1 MAAKGYD
8 PRAMPWIRTV
18 PVGTAQ
24 GPLARLYQAAIQRAG
39 RVFKIV
45 ELMSAEPAV
54 LESSL
59 GLYRAV
65 MHSGSELSRAERE
78 LLAVTVSVAN
88 RCHY

>member
-1 MAAKGYD
+1 
-8 PRAMPWIRTV
+8 
-18 PVGTAQ
+18 
-24 GPLARLYQAAIQRAG
+24 
-39 RVFKIV
+39 
-45 ELMSAEPAV
+45 MSAEPAV